1 MLSEQVG
8 KKLITKCGACH
19 TIIWIKKRERNMKKL
34 ILHTTILFM
43 LLMSGGKTPSVNELK
58 LYKEIERL
66 KLMDVTTRFID
77 NETVELKQDWSG
89 FRRIKTLREPDIGT
103 IQSWI
108 NQDSMRC
115 TLFF

>member
-1 MLSEQVG
+1 
-8 KKLITKCGACH
+8 
-19 TIIWIKKRERNMKKL
+19 MKKL

-43 LLMSGGKTPSVNELK
+43 LLMSGGITPSVNDLK

>member
-1 MLSEQVG
+1 M
-8 KKLITKCGACH
+8 KKIILLIT
-19 TIIWIKKRERNMKKL
+19 IIFTL
-34 ILHTTILFM
+34 II
-43 LLMSGGKTPSVNELK
+43 SSGKTPSVNELK
-58 LYKEIERL
+58 LYKEIELL
-66 KLMDVTTRFID
+66 KLKDVTTRFID